1 MSRPYVVP
9 LDTTLEA
16 ARVYFATLKKLGPER
31 RVQMAVELTRSM
43 RRGVEAGV
51 RMRHPEYTED
61 EVRLAVLRLMV
72 GDELFRQC
80 CPGCTI
86 AP

>member
-9 LDTTLEA
+9 LDTTLDA

-31 RVQMAVELTRSM
+31 RAQMAVELTRSM

-51 RMRHPEYTED
+51 RMRHPEYTAD